1 MKERRKSYRERYFED
16 YEAIKIAANNRK
28 GYRIEYRYIG
38 NWMQWDSNRW
48 PIRRVKLTLVV
59 LEVVSI
65 AVYVAASLS
74 GTPLTVSRFANGFGA
89 LSLIPWLLELSGI
102 VRFAAAK
109 QFVKELSQKEIDQS
123 IRAGCVLRA
132 GLLLLS
138 ALAGL
143 VDAGVQKVLTLA
155 DLSVTLALLASV
167 LLSLMVWRLYN
178 GLQTC
183 TYNSR
188 DGHPDRPI

>member
-38 NWMQWDSNRW
+38 DWMQWHSDRW
-48 PIRRVKLTLVV
+48 SMGRVKLTLAI
-59 LEVVSI
+59 LEMVSI

-74 GTPLTVSRFANGFGA
+74 GTPLTISRFANGFGA

-109 QFVKELSQKEIDQS
+109 EFVKELSQKEIDQS

-132 GLLLLS
+132 GLLFFS

-155 DLSVTLALLASV
+155 YLPVTLALLASA

-178 GLQTC
+178 GLLIC
-183 TYNSR
+183 TYSNQNGQPSK
-188 DGHPDRPI
+188 PV